1 MKKLLSGIITTI
13 SCLGIL
19 PNANATM
26 INASS
31 LTFSVYKMAVST
43 SPLCTNLIT
52 VLDNGNSPTAVDFL
66 TNPNLG
72 NGVVADGTY
81 PCIVIEFADYISF
94 KPSATSGACVLNTTY
109 YGDICRNNTSPV
121 GTSKLIDGTTT
132 NCGALGTS
140 DRVAMYLSTGSS
152 ATGNDAFNP
161 PTSIGDTVHGLN
173 LATALTIS
181 GTSSGKFVVNTTGKV
196 DDASA
201 CGMNPPA
208 FSFSKL

>member
-1 MKKLLSGIITTI
+1 MKYLLSSLVTL
-13 SCLGIL
+13 SCCGIL
-19 PNANATM
+19 SSANATL

-52 VLDNGNSPTAVDFL
+52 VLDNGNSPSPVDFL

-81 PCIVIEFADYISF
+81 PCIVIEFADVISF
-94 KPSATSGACVLNTTY
+94 KPSATSGSCVLTTTY
-109 YGDICRNNTSPV
+109 TGDICRNDTTPA
-121 GTSKLIDGTTT
+121 GTSKLIDGTITH
-132 NCGALGTS
+132 CGAAGTS
-140 DRVAMYLSTGSS
+140 DRVAMYLSTGSN

-196 DDASA
+196 DDASS